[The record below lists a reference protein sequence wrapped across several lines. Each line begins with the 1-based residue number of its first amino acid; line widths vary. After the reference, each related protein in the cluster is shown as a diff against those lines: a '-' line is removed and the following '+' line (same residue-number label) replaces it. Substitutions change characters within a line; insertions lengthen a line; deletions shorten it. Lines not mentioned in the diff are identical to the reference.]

1 MAFALAQVGPAPRRF
16 FYEMTATTLDACAGE
31 RENNFDV
38 LRLLGATLVLA
49 SHSFVVTGAAEP
61 RIGHWPLG
69 TFGVEVFF
77 AISGFLIAM
86 SWLRR
91 PSLRGFAVRR
101 ALRILPALA
110 VTVVLCALALGPLV
124 TDLSASSY
132 FTDPATPAYV
142 IDNLVSVATAGFGHE
157 IALGLP
163 GVFVSHPDH
172 AVNVSLW
179 TLPIE
184 VRAYGLVAL
193 LGLIG
198 LLSRTVVP
206 VAIAFFALSIAP
218 SGVIDLPLLGAP
230 LDFLRGADG
239 LAAHLTAMFFV
250 SAAFYRYRNRVPLRL
265 DLAAA
270 SLLALVLSLGTPLE
284 RPVLL
289 IAIPYLVLCAA
300 YRSSSGLR
308 RLTRPG
314 DVSYGI
320 YLFAF
325 PVQQAIYE
333 LWGGSGPSPVLL
345 ALIAFPVAYLLALA
359 SWHGVEQRA
368 LRLKHR
374 FSASRSS
381 FAPLRSQRSDAV
393 DSAPVPSQP

>member
-1 MAFALAQVGPAPRRF
+1 
-16 FYEMTATTLDACAGE
+16 
-31 RENNFDV
+31 
-38 LRLLGATLVLA
+38 
-49 SHSFVVTGAAEP
+49 
-61 RIGHWPLG
+61 
-69 TFGVEVFF
+69 
-77 AISGFLIAM
+77 
-86 SWLRR
+86 
-91 PSLRGFAVRR
+91 
-101 ALRILPALA
+101 LA

-124 TDLSASSY
+124 TSLSASSY
-132 FTDPATPAYV
+132 FTDSATPAYV
-142 IDNLVSVATAGFGHE
+142 IDNLLSVGTGGFGHQ
-157 IALGLP
+157 IALDLP

-198 LLSRTVVP
+198 LLRGAVVP
-206 VAIAFFALSIAP
+206 VAVAFFLLSVAP
-218 SGVIDLPLLGAP
+218 SSVIDLPLLGAP

-250 SAAFYRYRNRVPLRL
+250 AAAFYRYRDHVPLRL
-265 DLAAA
+265 DLAAV
-270 SLLALVLSLGTPLE
+270 SLLALVASLGTPLE

-300 YRSSSGLR
+300 YRSSGGLR

-320 YLFAF
+320 YLLAF
-325 PVQQAIYE
+325 PVQQMIYE
-333 LWGGSGPSPVLL
+333 LWGGSGPSPLL
-345 ALIAFPVAYLLALA
+345 LGLIAFPVVYLLALA
-359 SWHGVEQRA
+359 SWHGVEQRTLA
-368 LRLKHR
+368 LKHR
-374 FSASRSS
+374 FETSRKS

>member
-1 MAFALAQVGPAPRRF
+1 LAFALVEVGPRPPRF
-16 FYEMTATTLDACAGE
+16 FYEMTTTALDACASR

-91 PSLRGFAVRR
+91 PNLRGFAVRR
-101 ALRILPALA
+101 GLRILPALA

-124 TDLSASSY
+124 TSLSASSY
-132 FTDPATPAYV
+132 FADPATPGYV
-142 IDNLVSVATAGFGHE
+142 IDNLVSVGTGGFGHQ
-157 IALGLP
+157 IVLDLP

-193 LGLIG
+193 LGLVG

-206 VAIAFFALSIAP
+206 VAIAFFALS
-218 SGVIDLPLLGAP
+218 VIPAAVDLPLLGAP

-250 SAAFYRYRNRVPLRL
+250 AAAFYRYRDRVPLRL
-265 DLAAA
+265 DLAAV
-270 SLLALVLSLGTPLE
+270 SLLALILSLGTPFE

-300 YRSSSGLR
+300 YRSSGGLR

-320 YLFAF
+320 YLLAF

-333 LWGGSGPSPVLL
+333 LWGGSGPSPLLL
-345 ALIAFPVAYLLALA
+345 ALIAFPIAYLLALA

-374 FSASRSS
+374 FSASGSS

>member
-1 MAFALAQVGPAPRRF
+1 
-16 FYEMTATTLDACAGE
+16 MTATTLDARASG
-31 RENNFDV
+31 RENNFDL

-77 AISGFLIAM
+77 AISGFLIAA

-91 PSLRGFAVRR
+91 PGLRGFVVRR
-101 ALRILPALA
+101 GLRILPALA
-110 VTVVLCALALGPLV
+110 VTVVLCAVALGPLV
-124 TDLSASSY
+124 TDLSLSSY
-132 FTDPATPAYV
+132 FTDPATLGYV
-142 IDNLVSVATAGFGHE
+142 IDNLVSTATGGFGHQ
-157 IALGLP
+157 IALDLP
-163 GVFVSHPDH
+163 GVFASHPDH

-184 VRAYGLVAL
+184 VRAYGVVAL
-193 LGLIG
+193 LGIIG
-198 LLSRTVVP
+198 LLSRAVVP

-218 SGVIDLPLLGAP
+218 IGIVDLPLLGAP

-250 SAAFYRYRNRVPLRL
+250 AAAFYRYRERVPLRL
-265 DLAAA
+265 DLALFA
-270 SLLALVLSLGTPLE
+270 LLALVLSLGTAVE

-289 IAIPYLVLCAA
+289 IAIPYVVLCAA
-300 YRSSSGLR
+300 YLSSGGLR

-320 YLFAF
+320 YLLAF

-333 LWGGSGPSPVLL
+333 LWGGSGPSPLVL
-345 ALIAFPVAYLLALA
+345 ALLAFPVAYLLALA

-368 LRLKHR
+368 LALKYR
-374 FSASRSS
+374 FETPRKRFAS
-381 FAPLRSQRSDAV
+381 LRSKRSDAV

>member
-1 MAFALAQVGPAPRRF
+1 MNS
-16 FYEMTATTLDACAGE
+16 TTLDACASG

-49 SHSFVVTGAAEP
+49 SHAFVVTGAAEP

-86 SWLRR
+86 SWLRS

-101 ALRILPALA
+101 GLRILPALA
-110 VTVVLCALALGPLV
+110 VTVVLCAFLLGPLM
-124 TDLSASSY
+124 TGLSLSSY
-132 FTDPATPAYV
+132 LTNPATPGYV
-142 IDNLVSVATAGFGHE
+142 VDNLVSIATAGFGHQ
-157 IALGLP
+157 IALDLP
-163 GVFVSHPDH
+163 GVFVTHPAH

-184 VRAYGLVAL
+184 VRAYGLVAA

-206 VAIAFFALSIAP
+206 VAVAFFALSIAP
-218 SGVIDLPLLGAP
+218 SGVIDLPLIGAP

-239 LAAHLTAMFFV
+239 LAAHLTALFFV
-250 SAAFYRYRNRVPLRL
+250 SAAFYRHRERVPLRL
-265 DLAAA
+265 DLALVA
-270 SLLALVLSLGTPLE
+270 LLALTLSFGTPLE
-284 RPVLL
+284 RPLLL
-289 IAIPYLVLCAA
+289 IAIPYLVLCIA
-300 YRSSSGLR
+300 YLSSGRLR

-333 LWGGSGPSPVLL
+333 LWGGSGPSPALL

-359 SWHGVEQRA
+359 SWHGIEQRA
-368 LRLKHR
+368 LLLKHR
-374 FSASRSS
+374 FSVSKRG

>member
-1 MAFALAQVGPAPRRF
+1 
-16 FYEMTATTLDACAGE
+16 MTATTLDARASG

-77 AISGFLIAM
+77 AISGFLIAA

-91 PSLRGFAVRR
+91 PGLRGFVVRR
-101 ALRILPALA
+101 GLRILPALA
-110 VTVVLCALALGPLV
+110 VTVVLCALLLGPLA
-124 TDLSASSY
+124 TDLSLSSY
-132 FTDPATPAYV
+132 FTDPATLGYV
-142 IDNLVSVATAGFGHE
+142 IDNLVSTATGGFGHQ
-157 IALGLP
+157 IALELP
-163 GVFVSHPDH
+163 GVFGSHPDH

-184 VRAYGLVAL
+184 VRAYGVVAV
-193 LGLIG
+193 LGIIG
-198 LLSRTVVP
+198 LLSRAVVP

-218 SGVIDLPLLGAP
+218 AGIVDLPLLGAP

-250 SAAFYRYRNRVPLRL
+250 SAAFYRYRERVPLRL
-265 DLAAA
+265 DLALLA
-270 SLLALVLSLGTPLE
+270 LLALVLSLGTAVE

-289 IAIPYLVLCAA
+289 IAIPYVVLCSA
-300 YRSSSGLR
+300 YLSSGRLR
-308 RLTRPG
+308 RLTGPG

-320 YLFAF
+320 YLLAF
-325 PVQQAIYE
+325 PVQQAIFE
-333 LWGGSGPSPVLL
+333 LWGGSGPSPLVL
-345 ALIAFPVAYLLALA
+345 ALLAFPVAYLLALA
-359 SWHGVEQRA
+359 SWRGVEQPA
-368 LRLKHR
+368 LGLKHR
-374 FSASRSS
+374 FETPRKRFAS
-381 FAPLRSQRSDAV
+381 LRSKRSDAV

>member
-1 MAFALAQVGPAPRRF
+1 
-16 FYEMTATTLDACAGE
+16 MTATTLDACASR

-49 SHSFVVTGAAEP
+49 SHSFVVAGAAEP

-69 TFGVEVFF
+69 TLGVEVFF

-91 PSLRGFAVRR
+91 PGLRGFAVRR
-101 ALRILPALA
+101 GLRVLPALA
-110 VTVVLCALALGPLV
+110 VTVVLCAFLLGPLT

-132 FTDPATPAYV
+132 FTDSATPAYV
-142 IDNLVSVATAGFGHE
+142 IDNLVSVGTGGFGHE
-157 IALGLP
+157 IALDLP

-198 LLSRTVVP
+198 LLTRTVMP
-206 VAIAFFALSIAP
+206 VAVAFFALSVAP
-218 SGVIDLPLLGAP
+218 HSVIDLPLLGAP

-250 SAAFYRYRNRVPLRL
+250 AAVFYRHRDRVPLRL
-265 DLAAA
+265 DLAAV
-270 SLLALVLSLGTPLE
+270 SLLALVASLGTPLE
-284 RPVLL
+284 RPALL

-300 YRSSSGLR
+300 YRSSGALR
-308 RLTRPG
+308 RLAAPG

-320 YLFAF
+320 YLLAF
-325 PVQQAIYE
+325 PVQQVIYE

-345 ALIAFPVAYLLALA
+345 ALIAFPVVYLLALA
-359 SWHGVEQRA
+359 SWHGVEKRTLA
-368 LRLKHR
+368 LKHR
-374 FSASRSS
+374 FEAPRKN
-381 FAPLRSQRSDAV
+381 FVPLRSQRSDAV

>member
-1 MAFALAQVGPAPRRF
+1 
-16 FYEMTATTLDACAGE
+16 MTATTLDACASR
-31 RENNFDV
+31 RENNFDL

-101 ALRILPALA
+101 GLRILPALA

-124 TDLSASSY
+124 TNLSPTSY
-132 FTDPATPAYV
+132 FTDPATPGYV
-142 IDNLVSVATAGFGHE
+142 IDNLVSVATAGFGHQ
-157 IALGLP
+157 IALDLP

-172 AVNVSLW
+172 TVNVSLW

-206 VAIAFFALSIAP
+206 VAIAFFALSVVP
-218 SGVIDLPLLGAP
+218 GVVDLPLLGAP

-239 LAAHLTAMFFV
+239 LAAHLTALFFV
-250 SAAFYRYRNRVPLRL
+250 SAAFYRYRDRVPLRL

-270 SLLALVLSLGTPLE
+270 SLLALGLSLGTPLE

-289 IAIPYLVLCAA
+289 LAIPYLVLCAA
-300 YRSSSGLR
+300 YRSSGGLS
-308 RLTRPG
+308 RLTSLG

-325 PVQQAIYE
+325 PVQQVIYE
-333 LWGGSGPSPVLL
+333 LWGGSGPSPALL

-359 SWHGVEQRA
+359 SWHGIEQRA

-374 FSASRSS
+374 FSSPRGG
-381 FAPLRSQRSDAV
+381 FTPLRSQRSDAV

>member
-1 MAFALAQVGPAPRRF
+1 
-16 FYEMTATTLDACAGE
+16 MTAMTLDARASG

-77 AISGFLIAM
+77 AISGFLIAA

-91 PSLRGFAVRR
+91 PGLRGFVVRR
-101 ALRILPALA
+101 GLRILPALA

-124 TDLSASSY
+124 TGLSLSSY
-132 FTDPATPAYV
+132 FTDPATLGYV
-142 IDNLVSVATAGFGHE
+142 IDNLVSISTAGFGHQ
-157 IALGLP
+157 IALELP

-184 VRAYGLVAL
+184 VRAYGVVAV

-198 LLSRTVVP
+198 LLSRAVVP

-218 SGVIDLPLLGAP
+218 AGVIDLPLLGAP

-250 SAAFYRYRNRVPLRL
+250 AAAFYRYRERVPLRW
-265 DLAAA
+265 DLALFT
-270 SLLALVLSLGTPLE
+270 LLALVLSLGTAVE

-289 IAIPYLVLCAA
+289 VAIPYLVLCAA
-300 YRSSSGLR
+300 YLSSGGLR

-320 YLFAF
+320 YLLAF
-325 PVQQAIYE
+325 PVQQAIFE
-333 LWGGSGPSPVLL
+333 LWGGTGPSPLLL
-345 ALIAFPVAYLLALA
+345 ALLAFPVAYLLALA
-359 SWHGVEQRA
+359 SWHGVERRA
-368 LRLKHR
+368 LTLKHR
-374 FSASRSS
+374 FETPRKRFAS
-381 FAPLRSQRSDAV
+381 LRSKRSDAV